1 LNKHALILPKVL
13 RHKVRK
19 EFYFL
24 ILVFLLCHNSRAQIV
39 DIDNLGKGKAFN
51 VTGGVSA
58 NSVFYST
65 NKETSRL
72 PFTYFL
78 QGNLNFSFFELAIPL
93 SYSFSNQGSNL
104 SYQLPFKFNRLS
116 LQPKYKWIQG
126 YVGDVSMSFSPYT
139 LNGHQFTGVGVELKP
154 QGGFEFSAMSG
165 RLLRATALDDNPQT
179 IPSFERNGYGSKLM
193 YKNNKFSIGLIG
205 FYAKDKESSIE
216 IIDPNEEL
224 TPKENLV
231 VSIESSVSLVENLE
245 VKVNY
250 SYSVVNQDLNALEIK
265 EQNGVAGRLVKNK
278 ISTDVYEAV
287 KASMNYTFGKSSLG
301 VDFEQIQPG
310 YQTFGAYYFNND
322 FENITANLSTVIFDK
337 ITLSFNGG
345 YQRDDLNNTKET
357 ATLRRVAAFNTSIVF
372 SEKLN
377 LNASYSNFSTFT
389 NTRLN
394 QFDILNDDNLLD
406 NMADQFNYI
415 QLSQN
420 ANLSMN
426 YILSQKETLQQNMSF
441 NYALAGVSD
450 EQNGVVRIGGASTFH
465 NLNANYQLSFPKK
478 KLNFITALNAT
489 LNTIGDE
496 DTITWGPSI
505 NANGKIFKDKITS
518 ALIVSYSSNKSQEK
532 SSAITSIRLNAS
544 FQLKNKNNFSLNL
557 IQLFKSIQAADMSR
571 ELTFTFGYSYAF

>member
-1 LNKHALILPKVL
+1 MNIHVPILLKVL
-13 RHKVRK
+13 SHKLRK
-19 EFYFL
+19 EFHFL
-24 ILVFLLCHNSRAQIV
+24 LLVFLLCFNSWAQVV
-39 DIDNLGKGKAFN
+39 DIGNLGKGKAFKIS
-51 VTGGVSA
+51 GGVSA
-58 NSVFYST
+58 NGVFYNT
-65 NKETSRL
+65 NMETSRQ

-78 QGNLNFSFFELAIPL
+78 QGNLNVSFFDFDIPL
-93 SYSFSNQGSNL
+93 NYSFSNQGSNL

-116 LQPKYKWIQG
+116 LQPKYKWIQA
-126 YVGDVSMSFSPYT
+126 YIGDVSMSFSPYT
-139 LNGHQFTGVGVELKP
+139 LSGHQFTGVGVELKP
-154 QGGFEFSAMSG
+154 PGSFEFSAMSG
-165 RLLRATALDDNPQT
+165 RLLRATALDENPQT

-205 FYAKDKESSIE
+205 FYAVDKGGSIV

-224 TPKENLV
+224 TPKDNLV
-231 VSIESSVSLVENLE
+231 VSIESNLSIIQNLE

-250 SYSVVNQDLNALEIK
+250 SSSAVNQDLNAPEIK
-265 EQNGVAGRLVKNK
+265 GQQGIAGYLIKK
-278 ISTDVYEAV
+278 TISTDVYEAI

-301 VDFEQIQPG
+301 VDFERIQPG

-322 FENITANLSTVIFDK
+322 FENITANLSTVLFDK

-345 YQRDDLNNTKET
+345 YQRDDLNNIKET
-357 ATLRRVAAFNTSIVF
+357 ATLRRVAAFNSSIVF

-394 QFDILNDDNLLD
+394 QFDVLNDDNLLD
-406 NMADQFNYI
+406 NVADQFNYT

-426 YILSQKETLQQNMSF
+426 YILSQKESLQQNFSF

-465 NLNANYQLSFPKK
+465 NINANYQLSLPKK
-478 KLNFITALNAT
+478 KLNFVTALNAT

-496 DTITWGPSI
+496 NATTWGPSI
-505 NANGKIFKDKITS
+505 SANGKLFKEKLTS
-518 ALIVSYSSNKSQEK
+518 ALIVSYSNSKSQEK
-532 SSAITSIRLNAS
+532 STSITSIRLNTS
-544 FQLKNKNNFSLNL
+544 FQVKNKNNFSLNL
-557 IQLFKSIQAADMSR
+557 IQLFKSIQTADLNK
-571 ELTFTFGYSYAF
+571 ELTFTFGYSHTF